1 MPANKVVIDTNLLVL
16 LIVGSV
22 DEKKVGTKRTKEFT
36 RQHYLGLLGF
46 LENMD
51 TVYVTPN
58 VLTETSNLLRGLRD
72 PRLMERLR
80 RLVEQSREI
89 PIESKIA
96 VRNKKFP
103 QVGLADAALL
113 EVISAKKT
121 AAHYRFRPVQ
131 HCLCQGGGSG
141 LQLLALSRILVGKSG
156 DLFGLA

>member
-22 DEKKVGTKRTKEFT
+22 DEKRVGTKRTKEFT
-36 RQHYLGLLGF
+36 RQHYLGLLRF
-46 LENMD
+46 LEDMD

-58 VLTETSNLLRGLRD
+58 VLTETSNLLQGLGD

-96 VRNKKFP
+96 VRHKKFP

-113 EVISAKKT
+113 EVISAKK
-121 AAHYRFRPVQ
+121 P
-131 HCLCQGGGSG
+131 
-141 LQLLALSRILVGKSG
+141 LLTTDFA
-156 DLFGLA
+156 LFGIACAKEEGAAFNFWHLAASW

>member
-16 LIVGSV
+16 LIVGLV

-46 LENMD
+46 LQDMD

-80 RLVEQSREI
+80 CLVEQSREI
-89 PIESKIA
+89 PIQSKIA

-113 EVISAKKT
+113 EVISAKKPLLT
-121 AAHYRFRPVQ
+121 TDFALFSIACAKEDGAAFNFWH
-131 HCLCQGGGSG
+131 
-141 LQLLALSRILVGKSG
+141 LAASW
-156 DLFGLA
+156 